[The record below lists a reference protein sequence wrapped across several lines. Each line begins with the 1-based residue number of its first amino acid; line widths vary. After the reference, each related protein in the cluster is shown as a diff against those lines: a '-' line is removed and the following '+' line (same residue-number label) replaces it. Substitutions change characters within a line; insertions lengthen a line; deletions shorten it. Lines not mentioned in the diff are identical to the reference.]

1 MKPNRH
7 RDLDPQPPIYV
18 ILLDLHDFYFY
29 SYDGTK
35 FQRMVEITI
44 PPHAQFM
51 EGMAQGVF
59 PCCLII
65 MLPASY

>member
-1 MKPNRH
+1 MKPNRD
-7 RDLDPQPPIYV
+7 RDFDPQPPIYV

-59 PCCLII
+59 PCCL